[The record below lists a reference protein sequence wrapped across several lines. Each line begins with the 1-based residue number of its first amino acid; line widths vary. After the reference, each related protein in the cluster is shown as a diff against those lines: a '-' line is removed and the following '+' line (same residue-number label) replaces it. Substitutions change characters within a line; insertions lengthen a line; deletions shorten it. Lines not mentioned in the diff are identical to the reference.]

1 MELMSQNLTGK
12 VAIVTGSS
20 RGIGA
25 AAALRLAQHGADIA
39 INYFSSA
46 QAAESV
52 ADQARSLGVK
62 AITVKAD
69 VSQEEDIK
77 ALFTKVIE
85 ELGRVDIVLSNSGI
99 EHFGAVPDVTGQQID
114 HVFSVNVKAQFL
126 VAQQSHKYM
135 ANDGRLIL
143 MSSISAQKGVPEH
156 AIYAASKAAI
166 QGMVKCLAYDFG
178 PRNITVNAIAPG
190 GVKTDMYTEA
200 AAKYIPGGESMTEEE
215 IDTNLSKWSPL
226 GRPGFPDDV
235 SGVVALLASP
245 EAQWLTGQ
253 TFHVS
258 GGAQM
263 A

>member
-1 MELMSQNLTGK
+1 MERMSQNLTGK
-12 VAIVTGSS
+12 VALVTGSS

-25 AAALRLAQHGADIA
+25 AAALRLAQHGADVA
-39 INYFSSA
+39 ISYFSSA
-46 QAAESV
+46 QAAERV
-52 ADQARSLGVK
+52 ADQVRSLGVK

-77 ALFTKVIE
+77 ALFTRVVG

-99 EHFGAVPDVTGQQID
+99 EHFGAVLD
-114 HVFSVNVKAQFL
+114 
-126 VAQQSHKYM
+126 
-135 ANDGRLIL
+135 
-143 MSSISAQKGVPEH
+143 GVPEH

-178 PRNITVNAIAPG
+178 SRNITVNAIAPG

-215 IDTNLSKWSPL
+215 IDANLSKWSPL
-226 GRPGFPDDV
+226 SRPGFPDDI

-245 EAQWLTGQ
+245 EALWLTGQ

-263 A
+263 V